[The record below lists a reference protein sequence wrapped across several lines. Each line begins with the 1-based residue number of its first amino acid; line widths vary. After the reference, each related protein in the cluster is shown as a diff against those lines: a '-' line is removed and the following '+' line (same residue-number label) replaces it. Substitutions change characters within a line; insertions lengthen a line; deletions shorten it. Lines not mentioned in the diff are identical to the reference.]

1 MTSLPRPAGAV
12 ALGEGESDG
21 DGDARGDTD
30 GEAGGVD
37 PVARVGVVPGWK
49 ADRAKTPASPRATT
63 TASSAPSERARP
75 PRLRC
80 RPLAPI
86 GYRRLPDGRA
96 GGGSV
101 TEPPPTTRS
110 AAEGDG
116 LDDLALRVLLDRDV
130 VAPLHLRGSAL
141 RAGPQPLGLPVE
153 LPGAAVLEASLA
165 V

>member
-1 MTSLPRPAGAV
+1 MSGYLD
-12 ALGEGESDG
+12 GEGESDG

-96 GGGSV
+96 GGGSA
-101 TEPPPTTRS
+101 TEPPPI
-110 AAEGDG
+110 G
-116 LDDLALRVLLDRDV
+116 LVQRENEMVSV
-130 VAPLHLRGSAL
+130 T
-141 RAGPQPLGLPVE
+141 LPDAFFSIVMWYC
-153 LPGAAVLEASLA
+153 PFT
-165 V
+165 